1 MSQASSRQKRLNIY
15 TYNIKGDT
23 PMKIP
28 YATLTKVLMDQIY
41 NTYIQIRAAQDPDS
55 DGGRKVT
62 RKEVWDLVSNFILIT
77 GMKMEELI
85 SINNGMSYNVRFRWQ
100 VIQVIV
106 KSLNDLPEAFE
117 EAKADDQIIDKQ
129 EAIEIIGQILKKSI
143 PEILNLAEDEL

>member
-1 MSQASSRQKRLNIY
+1 
-15 TYNIKGDT
+15 
-23 PMKIP
+23 MKLP
-28 YATLTKVLMDQIY
+28 YATLSKVLMDQIY
-41 NTYIQIRAAQDPDS
+41 NTYIRVRAAQDPDS
-55 DGGRKVT
+55 DGGKKVT
-62 RKEVWDLVSNFILIT
+62 RKEIWDLVSNFILVT

-85 SINNGMSYNVRFRWQ
+85 SLNNGMKYNVRFRWQ

-117 EAKADDQIIDKQ
+117 EAKADDQRIDKQ

>member
-1 MSQASSRQKRLNIY
+1 
-15 TYNIKGDT
+15 
-23 PMKIP
+23 MKIP
-28 YATLTKVLMDQIY
+28 YATLSKVLMDQIY
-41 NTYIQIRAAQDPDS
+41 NTYIQIRAAQDSDS
-55 DGGRKVT
+55 DGGKKVT

-85 SINNGMSYNVRFRWQ
+85 SLNNGMKYNVRFRWQ

-117 EAKADDQIIDKQ
+117 EAKADDQRIDKQ

>member
-1 MSQASSRQKRLNIY
+1 
-15 TYNIKGDT
+15 
-23 PMKIP
+23 MKLP
-28 YATLTKVLMDQIY
+28 YATLSKVLMDQIY
-41 NTYIQIRAAQDPDS
+41 NTYIRVRAAQDSDS
-55 DGGRKVT
+55 DGGKKVT
-62 RKEVWDLVSNFILIT
+62 RKEIWDLVSNFILVT

-117 EAKADDQIIDKQ
+117 EAKADDNKIDKQ
-129 EAIEIIGQILKKSI
+129 EAVEIIGQILKKSI

>member
-1 MSQASSRQKRLNIY
+1 
-15 TYNIKGDT
+15 
-23 PMKIP
+23 MKLP

-41 NTYIQIRAAQDPDS
+41 NTYVRVRAAQDPDS

-85 SINNGMSYNVRFRWQ
+85 SINNGMNYNVRFRWQ

-117 EAKADDQIIDKQ
+117 EAKADDQRIDKQ

>member
-1 MSQASSRQKRLNIY
+1 
-15 TYNIKGDT
+15 
-23 PMKIP
+23 MKLP
-28 YATLTKVLMDQIY
+28 YATLSKVLMDQIY
-41 NTYIQIRAAQDPDS
+41 NTYIRVRAAQDPDS
-55 DGGRKVT
+55 DGGKKVT
-62 RKEVWDLVSNFILIT
+62 RKEVWDLVSNFILVT

-85 SINNGMSYNVRFRWQ
+85 SLNNGMKYNVRFRWQ

-117 EAKADDQIIDKQ
+117 EAKADDQRIDKQ